1 VFKKLES
8 MIPQSNTSYTELMQ
22 KLNEL
27 DAEAE
32 GLIRKKILKLSKK
45 SALITLKT
53 KGKDEISI

>member
-1 VFKKLES
+1 
-8 MIPQSNTSYTELMQ
+8 MIPQSNTSYAELMQ
-22 KLNEL
+22 KLNQL

-32 GLIRKKILKLSKK
+32 ALIRKKILKLSKK